1 MQRVEEVDKQL
12 QKGGEEMGWVE
23 PELQRIG
30 TYSMVAWV
38 VGNRKE
44 MGIWGRFSL
53 SANLNGKGWTN
64 FKRSTKFM
72 S

>member
-12 QKGGEEMGWVE
+12 QKGGEGEMGWVE

-30 TYSMVAWV
+30 TYSMVARV

-53 SANLNGKGWTN
+53 SANLNEGWTN